1 MWQLRFVGWGL
12 SAEFWM
18 NGFSFVELEKLFCMN
33 RGDWGCDLNE
43 WRRSRCCLLLV
54 LLHGRKNIWK
64 LERDG
69 YVYVPIFKSFNL
81 ASQRQSPGGS
91 YFLALNFL
99 SLQFCLFVICFHFNR
114 YISRPL
120 FFDKF
125 IPFMYIYV
133 YLYIDCIQFFRRT

>member
-1 MWQLRFVGWGL
+1 MWQLRFVGSGL
-12 SAEFWM
+12 GAEFWM

-69 YVYVPIFKSFNL
+69 YVYVPVSIKSNDWILIHFL
-81 ASQRQSPGGS
+81 DYLVFVLIIWTLYLVPLRLG
-91 YFLALNFL
+91 YFLWQCNCYLFRRKGCWFYLLNFSTHPRVSYHL
-99 SLQFCLFVICFHFNR
+99 
-114 YISRPL
+114 
-120 FFDKF
+120 
-125 IPFMYIYV
+125 
-133 YLYIDCIQFFRRT
+133 